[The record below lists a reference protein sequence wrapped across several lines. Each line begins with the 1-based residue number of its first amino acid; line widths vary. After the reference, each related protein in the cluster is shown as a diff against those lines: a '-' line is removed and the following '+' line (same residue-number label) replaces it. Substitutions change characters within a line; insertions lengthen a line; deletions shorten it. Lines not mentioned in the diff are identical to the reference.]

1 MTGTARGAA
10 ALRAHVETWR
20 PYTLWY
26 VGLVGLAGAGQ
37 AGGHRLWP
45 LVAAWA
51 TPTAGWLGGHYLGDY
66 ADRRLDAMAKPYR
79 PIPSG
84 RLAPRHA
91 LACAYACF
99 AAVAVLAVAGG
110 VGTSA
115 VAVLAVAGI
124 VGYSRWFKASGVAGN
139 LVRGAL
145 GAAALMYGV
154 VAARPGALD
163 RAAVA
168 TIAAL
173 VAAFC
178 LHDTMTNLVG
188 ALRDI
193 DGDRAGGYA
202 TLPVRRDAP
211 AAVWTVLGLAAGTV
225 ATAVAAGVLH
235 GPRGRWWYLATLAVA
250 LVLGV
255 AALRPV
261 VTARRTMP
269 AAVALRAHG
278 LLVIERLLL
287 ASAAVGLG
295 LGPAWQ
301 YGLAVPMIALT
312 WWTQSLMRAHHE
324 LGPPARPHLV
334 ESPQRTP

>member
-168 TIAAL
+168 TSAA
-173 VAAFC
+173 
-178 LHDTMTNLVG
+178 
-188 ALRDI
+188 I
-193 DGDRAGGYA
+193 
-202 TLPVRRDAP
+202 
-211 AAVWTVLGLAAGTV
+211 V